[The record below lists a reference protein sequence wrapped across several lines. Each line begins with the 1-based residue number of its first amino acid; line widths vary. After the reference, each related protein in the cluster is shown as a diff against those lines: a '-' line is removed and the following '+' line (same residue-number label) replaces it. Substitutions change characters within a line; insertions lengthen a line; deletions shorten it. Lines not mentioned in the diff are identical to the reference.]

1 MSKRLPALGVFA
13 IGIIVLFVLFA
24 NNLFTVGSAFEDLTD
39 AFRPIMTTEAIS
51 TAQADVAALGAVS
64 DEFANQVAPQVAQGL
79 QMTPEDLN
87 VFLGT
92 NYPAVAAGVS
102 ALPDISTQLTG
113 VMDLLA
119 DQQSNFESADEI
131 PTGSLPVT
139 TVPWLILLIGIGTLV
154 VGFLM
159 FRGARFAWLIAIVY
173 GAVVVVVILLL
184 SFLPK
189 STAADDLNAALKP
202 VYNQELVSNSAQA
215 LGVVSAMGNEMNDKL
230 LPDLAQQLAMDDA
243 QMQGF
248 LSQFPAT
255 SGALQNLDATV
266 DRFQKMVTAFDS
278 QLENYDTIKGTS
290 LNPIVVVLL
299 VAGLLV
305 IVCGVWG
312 FMAQRKRPAAPTPEE

>member
-1 MSKRLPALGVFA
+1 
-13 IGIIVLFVLFA
+13 
-24 NNLFTVGSAFEDLTD
+24 
-39 AFRPIMTTEAIS
+39 
-51 TAQADVAALGAVS
+51 
-64 DEFANQVAPQVAQGL
+64 
-79 QMTPEDLN
+79 
-87 VFLGT
+87 
-92 NYPAVAAGVS
+92 
-102 ALPDISTQLTG
+102 
-113 VMDLLA
+113 
-119 DQQSNFESADEI
+119 
-131 PTGSLPVT
+131 
-139 TVPWLILLIGIGTLV
+139 
-154 VGFLM
+154 
-159 FRGARFAWLIAIVY
+159 
-173 GAVVVVVILLL
+173 VVVILLL